1 METAASFDYL
11 TGFWYIA
18 IPVSVIF
25 LIQTVM
31 TFLGVDG
38 SDGTGADFDSN
49 LEGGEAPFQLF
60 SLRNLTN
67 FLLGFS
73 WTGIAFYRVIENK
86 IVLTGVAFVVGLVF
100 LFLFYA
106 IIRMLL
112 KLAEDNSFRIESTLN
127 QIGEVYIPIPEHK
140 SGAGKISISIGGSMH
155 ELDAMTEGDRIPTSA
170 KVKITRIEGRSLL
183 IVETL

>member
-25 LIQTVM
+25 IIQTIM
-31 TFLGVDG
+31 TFIGVDG
-38 SDGTGADFDSN
+38 SDGTEADFDSN
-49 LEGGEAPFQLF
+49 LDGGEAPFQLF
-60 SLRNLTN
+60 SLRNLIN

-73 WTGIAFYRVIENK
+73 WTGIGFYRLIENK
-86 IVLTGVAFVVGLVF
+86 AVLTLVAFVVGLVF

-106 IIRMLL
+106 IIRTIL
-112 KLAEDNSFRIESTLN
+112 KLAENNSFRIESTIDR
-127 QIGEVYIPIPEHK
+127 IGEVYIPIPERK
-140 SGAGKISISIGGSMH
+140 TGAGKISVSVGGSMH
-155 ELDAMTEGDRIPTSA
+155 ELDAMTEGDRIPTST
-170 KVKITRIEGRSLL
+170 KVKITRIEGKSLL